1 MWSIV
6 EESVISL
13 SLMKVARWAPCR
25 SERDKFVNEEIGDDF
40 ACVNDGVDVYGY
52 ANVCDEREAADV
64 IAAVGAAAVA
74 VNDEVCC

>member
-1 MWSIV
+1 
-6 EESVISL
+6 
-13 SLMKVARWAPCR
+13 MKVARWAPCR

-40 ACVNDGVDVYGY
+40 AGVNDGVD